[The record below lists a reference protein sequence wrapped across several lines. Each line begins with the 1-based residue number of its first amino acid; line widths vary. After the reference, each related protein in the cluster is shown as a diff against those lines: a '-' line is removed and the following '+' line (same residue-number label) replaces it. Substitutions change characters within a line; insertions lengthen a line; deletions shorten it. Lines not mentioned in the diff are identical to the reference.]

1 METSRRSF
9 TLIEI
14 LITLVILGILITPFT
29 RIIWFGK
36 KGVINI
42 KNKTIVD
49 NLAREKI
56 EELTLLRF
64 TRIKSDFEVF
74 SSVFRGTHHEAFID
88 MDENSELF
96 KRNFTDIFTKK
107 LKKKFPRIFEK
118 FVRKYKKYYGRD
130 YELYPDEYSG
140 YRRVVTVEVEEYP
153 ENPMIKIKNIIV
165 ELFDKGNSQSL
176 CRYVILRTDDG
187 M

>member
-1 METSRRSF
+1 M
-9 TLIEI
+9 EI
-14 LITLVILGILITPFT
+14 LITLVILGIVITPFT

-42 KNKTIVD
+42 KQKTIVD

-56 EELTLLRF
+56 EELMLLRY
-64 TRIKSDFEVF
+64 TRIKSDFSVF
-74 SSVFRGTHHEAFID
+74 SSVYRGTHHEAFID

-96 KRNFTDIFTKK
+96 GRNFSDIFTKK
-107 LKKKFPRIFEK
+107 LKKKYPRIFEK
-118 FVRKYKKYYGRD
+118 FEKKYKEYYGRD
-130 YELYPDEYSG
+130 YELYPDMYSG
-140 YRRVVTVEVEEYP
+140 FRRVVTVESEEFP
-153 ENPMIKIKNIIV
+153 DNPMFKIKNINI
-165 ELFDKGNSQSL
+165 ELFDKRSGQSL